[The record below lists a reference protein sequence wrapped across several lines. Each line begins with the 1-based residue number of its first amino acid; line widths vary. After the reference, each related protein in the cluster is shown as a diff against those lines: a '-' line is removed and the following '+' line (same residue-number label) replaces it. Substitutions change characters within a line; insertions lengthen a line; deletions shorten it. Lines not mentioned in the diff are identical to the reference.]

1 MVLNIIGLLMLTFFY
16 LTFFYVNRCVI
27 AMLRHA
33 LSENLT
39 TQKTVLAYMGEIF
52 RVKLNLPPW
61 YTDQDVGEYLI
72 K

>member
-1 MVLNIIGLLMLTFFY
+1 MELNIIGLLMVTFH
-16 LTFFYVNRCVI
+16 LSFFFHVNRCVI

-39 TQKTVLAYMGEIF
+39 TQKTVLKYMGEIF
-52 RVKLNLPPW
+52 RVKLSLPPW
-61 YTDQDVGEYLI
+61 YTDQEVGEYLI

>member
-1 MVLNIIGLLMLTFFY
+1 MFTFLLSDF
-16 LTFFYVNRCVI
+16 FFYVNRCVI

>member
-1 MVLNIIGLLMLTFFY
+1 MLEDVFDF
-16 LTFFYVNRCVI
+16 RCII

-39 TQKTVLAYMGEIF
+39 SQKAVLEYIGKLF
-52 RVKLNLPPW
+52 RVKLDLPEW
-61 YTDQDVGEYLI
+61 YSDIDVGEYLL